1 MSQIIKN
8 KKEPYTPWTIEGER
22 LLLYADVMGF
32 KDRVATRDHR
42 KLKEEISDFR
52 AAWDTKTA
60 CLKLG
65 NYLKFVQF
73 SDSMLLVVQGVD
85 SRMFNLLTQASV
97 CLMQTA
103 LERGF
108 PIKGAIAQGCFSFY
122 EKDQLYFGQPLI
134 DASLLHDQLKFYGI
148 AVHNSAEKTIKANMD
163 ILHPFTKTPINIAA
177 GIVCHYHLSWNTLNG
192 QYQYEDITDKCNKWL
207 DTIEE
212 SVSGEP
218 RIYVDRT
225 RKILEND
232 AREISKQKQQLEE
245 NKII

>member
-1 MSQIIKN
+1 MRKIVN
-8 KKEPYTPWTIEGER
+8 KKSKYSPWTTEGER

-32 KDRVATRDHR
+32 KSRVATRSH
-42 KLKEEISDFR
+42 KQLKDEILDFR
-52 AAWDTKTA
+52 SAWDAKTS

-85 SRMFNLLTQASV
+85 SKMFNLLTQAAV

-103 LERGF
+103 MEKGF
-108 PIKGAIAQGCFSFY
+108 PIKGAISQGLFTLDN
-122 EKDQLYFGQPLI
+122 EKQLYFGQPLV

-148 AVHNSAEKTIKANMD
+148 VVHNSAEKTIKANSD
-163 ILHPFTKTPINIAA
+163 ILRPYSKTPIYIEK
-177 GIVCHYHLSWNTLNG
+177 GKVSHYHLCWNTINNG
-192 QYQYEDITDKCNKWL
+192 YKYEDITDKCNKWL

-218 RIYVDRT
+218 RMYVDRT
-225 RKILEND
+225 REILKND
-232 AREISKQKQQLEE
+232 AEIIAEQKVQLEE
-245 NKII
+245 NKEN